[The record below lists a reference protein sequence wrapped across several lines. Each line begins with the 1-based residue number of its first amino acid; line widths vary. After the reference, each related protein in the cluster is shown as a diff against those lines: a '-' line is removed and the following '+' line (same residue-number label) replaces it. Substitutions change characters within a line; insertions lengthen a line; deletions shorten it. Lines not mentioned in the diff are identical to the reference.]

1 MSEQFCY
8 GLLKVDWICH
18 DSLVRLSTKG
28 EYGLL
33 ALVDLALQSQDE
45 PVQAAEIALR
55 QLIPKQYL
63 DQLLMILKR
72 SGLVSS
78 MRGRRGGYRLAR
90 PAGSITLLEAITAL
104 EGPLVNQNFSRK
116 PSRRQPPPAW
126 GALKAVWDE
135 QVAAEGRSFGKL
147 TLEEIAEASRGAEET
162 EMYYI

>member
-1 MSEQFCY
+1 
-8 GLLKVDWICH
+8 LLKVDWVCH
-18 DSLVRLSTKG
+18 DSHVRLSTKG

-33 ALVDLALQSQDE
+33 ALVDLALQGQDQ
-45 PVQAAEIALR
+45 PVQAADIAHR
-55 QLIPKQYL
+55 QQIPKQYL

-78 MRGRRGGYRLAR
+78 MRGRRGGYRLSR
-90 PAGSITLLEAITAL
+90 PAGEITLLEAITAL

-116 PSRRQPPPAW
+116 PSRRQQPPAW

-135 QVAAEGRSFGKL
+135 QVADSGRAFGRR
-147 TLEEIAEASRGAEET
+147 TLEEIAQASKGAEET

>member
-1 MSEQFCY
+1 M
-8 GLLKVDWICH
+8 K
-18 DSLVRLSTKG
+18 LSTKG

-33 ALVDLALQSQDE
+33 ALVDLALQGQDE
-45 PVQAAEIALR
+45 PVQAADIAHR
-55 QLIPKQYL
+55 QQIPKQYL

-78 MRGRRGGYRLAR
+78 LRGRRGGYRLSR
-90 PAGSITLLEAITAL
+90 PARLITLLEAITAL

-116 PSRRQPPPAW
+116 PSRRQQSPAW

-135 QVAAEGRSFGKL
+135 QVADAGLAFGQR
-147 TLEEIAEASRGAEET
+147 TLEEIAEASRSSEET

>member
-1 MSEQFCY
+1 M
-8 GLLKVDWICH
+8 
-18 DSLVRLSTKG
+18 RLSTKG

-33 ALVDLALQSQDE
+33 ALVDLALQGQDS

-55 QLIPKQYL
+55 QQIPKQYL

-78 MRGRRGGYRLAR
+78 LRGRRGGYRLAR

-104 EGPLVNQNFSRK
+104 EGPLMNQNFSRK
-116 PSRRQPPPAW
+116 PSGRQQPPAW
-126 GALKAVWDE
+126 DALKAVWDE
-135 QVAAEGRSFGKL
+135 QVADEGRSFGKR
-147 TLEEIAEASRGAEET
+147 TLEEIAEASKGAEET

>member
-1 MSEQFCY
+1 M
-8 GLLKVDWICH
+8 K
-18 DSLVRLSTKG
+18 LSTKG

-33 ALVDLALQSQDE
+33 ALVDLALQGQDE
-45 PVQAAEIALR
+45 PVQAADIARR
-55 QLIPKQYL
+55 QGIPKQYL

-78 MRGRRGGYRLAR
+78 LRGRRGGYRLSR
-90 PAGSITLLEAITAL
+90 PARSITLLEAITAL

-116 PSRRQPPPAW
+116 PSRRQQPPAW

-135 QVAAEGRSFGKL
+135 QVADAGRAFGQR
-147 TLEEIAEASRGAEET
+147 TLEEIAEASRDSEAA

>member
-1 MSEQFCY
+1 M
-8 GLLKVDWICH
+8 
-18 DSLVRLSTKG
+18 RLSTKG

-33 ALVDLALQSQDE
+33 ALIDLALQGEGE
-45 PVQAAEIALR
+45 PVQAAEIAHR
-55 QLIPKQYL
+55 QQIPKQYL

-116 PSRRQPPPAW
+116 TSRRPQPPAW
-126 GALKAVWDE
+126 DALKAVWDE
-135 QVAAEGRSFGKL
+135 QVADAGRTFGKR
-147 TLEEIAEASRGAEET
+147 TLEEIAEASRGAEAA